1 MAFFALKCA
10 AFMAE
15 MALPNI
21 IANDNYNEIKLE
33 SFYEYVT
40 AFFYYGQFAQATA
53 QTAIDEWDN

>member
-33 SFYEYVT
+33 GFYEYVT

-53 QTAIDEWDN
+53 